1 MKNDNLIYEL
11 QEIIKQELEV
21 EVDREDN
28 LKICGVDS
36 LSLVLIISRIE
47 EFYNV
52 IFLEDDLDPLKLIT
66 LKDLASLVRKYR

>member
-1 MKNDNLIYEL
+1 MKNDNLINEL

-28 LKICGVDS
+28 LKNCGVDS

-66 LKDLASLVRKYR
+66 LNDLASLVRKYR

>member
-66 LKDLASLVRKYR
+66 LNDLASLVRKYR

>member
-1 MKNDNLIYEL
+1 MKNDNLINEL

-36 LSLVLIISRIE
+36 LSLV
-47 EFYNV
+47 
-52 IFLEDDLDPLKLIT
+52 FLFK
-66 LKDLASLVRKYR
+66 KY

>member
-1 MKNDNLIYEL
+1 MKNDNLINEL

-66 LKDLASLVRKYR
+66 LNDLASLVRKYR